1 MSIGVATL
9 PDVVLL
15 DVNMPGGGPE
25 AISRLRANAPDARV
39 LLLTS
44 GIERGELKRALGHG
58 ARGLLLKTSAAALV
72 LKAVRAVA
80 AGEYWIGRDLVGDLA
95 AEAFAPQ
102 PPAPDLTQRE
112 KQVLALA
119 AEGYGNREIAARLGI
134 SEHTVKHHITSLFEK
149 TGRTSRVDLAV
160 YAMQQG
166 IAGPDPNDPTAAT
179 IPADDYEAS
188 LEGGIAGAR
197 IVVATNHYWDDMSA
211 EVGEVLETALADLA
225 RLGASVTRRPVP
237 HHDLLRGLGLGE
249 RAVRLLARGQFGAS
263 AVTRRWENR
272 GQSGRLG
279 GRTGRHRGRD
289 GQCERAQREHG

>member
-1 MSIGVATL
+1 MSAQRVSRTSVLIVDDHPLFREAVRRLIETEGDLEVAGECADGDDAVALATTL
-9 PDVVLL
+9 RPDVVLL

-166 IAGPDPNDPTAAT
+166 IAGPDPN
-179 IPADDYEAS
+179 
-188 LEGGIAGAR
+188 
-197 IVVATNHYWDDMSA
+197 
-211 EVGEVLETALADLA
+211 
-225 RLGASVTRRPVP
+225 
-237 HHDLLRGLGLGE
+237 
-249 RAVRLLARGQFGAS
+249 
-263 AVTRRWENR
+263 
-272 GQSGRLG
+272 
-279 GRTGRHRGRD
+279 
-289 GQCERAQREHG
+289 